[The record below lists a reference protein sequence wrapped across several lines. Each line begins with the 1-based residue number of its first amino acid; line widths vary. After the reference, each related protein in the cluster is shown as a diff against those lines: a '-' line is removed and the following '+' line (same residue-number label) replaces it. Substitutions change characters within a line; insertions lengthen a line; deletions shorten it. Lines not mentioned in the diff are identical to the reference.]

1 MTLAHPSRSLR
12 LGGAACLLLLAAAMG
27 ALAENSGEADRAL
40 LLGAIPTFRSEAD
53 ARAACQRDGVVW
65 ADRYSGTYYYANE
78 AQFGVTPYGAFA
90 CRQAAA
96 KGGYWDTDPRS
107 SMSGQAGRTFPYQPL
122 YVGS

>member
-1 MTLAHPSRSLR
+1 MAFRSLQ
-12 LGGAACLLLLAAAMG
+12 LDAAVCLLLLSAATG
-27 ALAENSGEADRAL
+27 ALAENSGEADRTL
-40 LLGAIPTFRSEAD
+40 LLDAIPTFRSEAD
-53 ARAACQRDGVVW
+53 ARAACQRDSVVW
-65 ADRYSGTYYYANE
+65 ADRYSGTYYSPNE

-96 KGGYWDTDPRS
+96 KGNYWDTDPRS